1 MENKHYYL
9 TPIGKL
15 AFEDAGTNRQ
25 KAIRAGREKAAA
37 EKRSYELWQARPV
50 EGGRGILRR
59 HFVGM
64 LEFPY
69 YLRDCDLDWHDITVN
84 LSLL

>member
-15 AFEDAGTNRQ
+15 TFEDAGTNRQ
-25 KAIRAGREKAAA
+25 KAIRAGREKAAS
-37 EKRSYELWQARPV
+37 EKCSYELWQARPV
-50 EGGRGILRR
+50 EGGGGRLGRY
-59 HFVGM
+59 FVGM

-69 YLRDCDLDWHDITVN
+69 YLRDLDLDWHDVGVN
-84 LSLL
+84 LL

>member
-37 EKRSYELWQARPV
+37 EKCSYELWQARPV

-69 YLRDCDLDWHDITVN
+69 YLRNCDLDWHDVGVN
-84 LSLL
+84 LL

>member
-37 EKRSYELWQARPV
+37 EKCSYELWQARQV
-50 EGGRGILRR
+50 DGCCGRLGRY
-59 HFVGM
+59 FVGM

-69 YLRDCDLDWHDITVN
+69 YLRDCDLDWHDVGVN
-84 LSLL
+84 LL